1 MSKKLMQEGLRALR
15 ETKGKPLQMKFDFNN
30 LGTENAP
37 NKLGAGG
44 AGGGL
49 PQIRPR
55 PMHRLD
61 AGYKVP
67 PKNAPEG
74 SVLNRGSL
82 PTKSGK
88 PYEDYKEVG
97 YKKIY
102 QITDALR
109 NLKKG
114 GGGGF

>member
-49 PQIRPR
+49 PQIRP
-55 PMHRLD
+55 MHRLD
-61 AGYKVP
+61 AGYKIP
-67 PKNAPEG
+67 PSNAPKG
-74 SVLNRGSL
+74 SVPIRGSL
-82 PTKSGK
+82 PTRSGN
-88 PYEDYKEVG
+88 PYKDYEPVG
-97 YKKIY
+97 YKEIFRL
-102 QITDALR
+102 TDALR